1 MRYLIPICASAF
13 LFACSDSPT
22 APTPV
27 TAERSPSVTLPPSNT
42 GATSTPS
49 TLNWDRIGP
58 GCPAE
63 SAPTPIPDGNPTILE
78 QQRDGSLYGVWWPY
92 ISKDGRD
99 GMLSARFVARDG
111 AYVLCWWDTSD
122 L

>member
-1 MRYLIPICASAF
+1 MRYLIPICAAAF
-13 LFACSDSPT
+13 LFACSTRRPRR
-22 APTPV
+22 PTPLSG
-27 TAERSPSVTLPPSNT
+27 SPVVTLPPST
-42 GATSTPS
+42 LATSTPS
-49 TLNWDRIGP
+49 TLNWDRIRP
-58 GCPAE
+58 GRPAE
-63 SAPTPIPDGNPTILE
+63 SAPTPIPDGNPTTLE